1 MNTNTEEA
9 EGLQPLGT
17 FANDGEGSRVT
28 KEQNNEKSPWMVGLR
43 EGVIDFS
50 NAFQVYV
57 NRMNTEDRLSRT
69 CFAISLTTLALRSKI
84 SVDKYLDALEKGE
97 CVSVLDNYF
106 WKRVSELPELEGSK
120 VESTLLCEIIP
131 LKEFNLEITLGDR
144 KLNDTKDIYLLLKE
158 IMADLTIKLKKALM
172 KLSEVN
178 SKFYEDL
185 YEKEKALFNFNR
197 VENEFY
203 NLGLKKA
210 SSCYED
216 LDVFRTKKV
225 LLFLMGGGLS
235 LNDDPS
241 AQDLALVQEEEVK
254 KRMPHNFKY
263 PDDFRDLC
271 ARIIPYRYWQ
281 GSEFH
286 LKKAELGCYLHQ
298 FYYQMTIADR
308 RAIFDLEV
316 MMELVNEKMRKDFPE
331 KTMAKEKKEE
341 IHDLKPIDLRVKKTV
356 EMMQSE
362 NIIVHLY
369 DYTWIY
375 EVMNQTE
382 DLPSFDS
389 PQSFLTYFAGLGIS
403 PLPDQSSI
411 IKELGKMLGT
421 FPHWTFLKKDKTESD
436 RRTNVGKRFLNIYRS
451 LVLGG
456 VNS

>member
-1 MNTNTEEA
+1 MNTNTEDL
-9 EGLQPLGT
+9 EGLQQLGT

-28 KEQNNEKSPWMVGLR
+28 KEQNNVKAPWMVGLR

-50 NAFQVYV
+50 NAFYTYI

-84 SVDKYLDALEKGE
+84 SVDKYLDALEREE

-210 SSCYED
+210 SISYND
-216 LDVFRTKKV
+216 LDEFRTKKV
-225 LLFLMGGGLS
+225 LLFLMGGGLG

-254 KRMPHNFKY
+254 KRMPHNFKF
-263 PDDFRDLC
+263 PDDFKELC
-271 ARIIPYRYWQ
+271 ARIIHYRTWQ

-286 LKKAELGCYLHQ
+286 LKKAELGCYLHNY
-298 FYYQMTIADR
+298 YYQMTLEER
-308 RAIFDLEV
+308 RTIFDLEV
-316 MMELVNEKMRKDFPE
+316 MMELVNNKMRKDFPE
-331 KTMAKEKKEE
+331 KAKESESEE
-341 IHDLKPIDLRVKKTV
+341 TEDLKPIDIRIKKTV

-362 NIIVHLY
+362 GVILHLY
-369 DYTWIY
+369 DYTWIM
-375 EVMNQTE
+375 EVMNATE
-382 DLPSFDS
+382 ELPSFDS
-389 PQSFLTYFAGLGIS
+389 PQSFLTYFASLGIK

-411 IKELGKMLGT
+411 IKELGKMLGS
-421 FPHWTFLKKDKTESD
+421 FPNWTFLKKDKTESD
-436 RRTNVGKRFLNIYRS
+436 RRTNVGKRFLNIFRT
-451 LVLGG
+451 LDCG
-456 VNS
+456 V